1 MPPPGVYSHDLEPT
15 QFYQERHRTSNLP
28 IQQPFQHPSQIANE
42 PIVQQYAQASQQPVP
57 QQSKIL
63 EQFNRKIQQLQQ
75 HYVQDAPLIG
85 QYVPQ
90 SPQTQLLSFH
100 YIYHPPLPRSLSQ
113 TMPSKIQSQAVP
125 TTPTTAIQAHPNT
138 PQVRHPPGQ
147 RTSKQDQQTN
157 NAPRSATFPP
167 AADGSNVKDRTEDA
181 RTYFTLEQLVT
192 KIMAI
197 FLQHVGQYITLHDIP
212 ISMANLD
219 DFSHRYTA
227 HTFQLLNAVAA
238 HPPPQRKPRRPRI
251 IVLSD
256 QGYESID
263 LSNNTTI
270 ILFVRSQ
277 PRPNGHWVVV
287 QADRLKATLTY
298 HDPMSNTADAH
309 DQWLTQTCNE
319 VQTLLQ
325 KAARHQY
332 PDRIAPL
339 LRIIRAQS
347 TSSQNSEDS
356 GPLAWQ
362 ELELQ
367 TRRCK
372 NPTLAKSARRRQI
385 ARIYHALRG
394 CGKATKASSP
404 PPTLAHEKR
413 IIEVDAAETEPEK
426 AEASS
431 PD

>member
-1 MPPPGVYSHDLEPT
+1 
-15 QFYQERHRTSNLP
+15 
-28 IQQPFQHPSQIANE
+28 
-42 PIVQQYAQASQQPVP
+42 
-57 QQSKIL
+57 
-63 EQFNRKIQQLQQ
+63 
-75 HYVQDAPLIG
+75 
-85 QYVPQ
+85 
-90 SPQTQLLSFH
+90 
-100 YIYHPPLPRSLSQ
+100 
-113 TMPSKIQSQAVP
+113 MPSKIQSQAVP

-339 LRIIRAQS
+339 LRIIRAQVSPLTRACVILPPPPRSQGIIPITHPSQS